1 MGHAVST
8 ATARVAIWRP
18 LTALGLALGWLAC
31 SGHTIRSER
40 SFDQIQRLVA
50 GKTEIEVERLLGPP
64 DMREARL
71 ADDEVWIWWDYTFLD
86 GNQYAPELRGQAV
99 HLEVTFRKPV
109 VVEGQEVPKAGWRV
123 AGPFSVNFS
132 RRSPRG

>member
-1 MGHAVST
+1 MVQAWRK
-8 ATARVAIWRP
+8 ATARLAIWPP
-18 LTALGLALGWLAC
+18 LGALGLALGWLAC

-64 DMREARL
+64 DTREARL
-71 ADDEVWIWWDYTFLD
+71 EDDEVWIWWDYTFLD
-86 GNQYAPELRGQAV
+86 GDQYAPELRGQAV
-99 HLEVTFRKPV
+99 HLEITFRKPV
-109 VVEGQEVPKAGWRV
+109 VAEGQDAPKAGWRV

-132 RRSPRG
+132 RKVPRG